1 MRLQKTKKSEE
12 KSSDHDWANPPLKNY
27 MMSILADKTDFKA
40 LKIISKCLKQLDEI
54 NSLNLKVTK
63 VDDFEISLASNMLKS
78 VIDNNQQVMD
88 ISPSA

>member
-1 MRLQKTKKSEE
+1 
-12 KSSDHDWANPPLKNY
+12 
-27 MMSILADKTDFKA
+27 MSILADKKSSKA

-63 VDDFEISLASNMLKS
+63 IDDFEISLARNMLKS
-78 VIDNNQQVMD
+78 VIDNNVQIMD